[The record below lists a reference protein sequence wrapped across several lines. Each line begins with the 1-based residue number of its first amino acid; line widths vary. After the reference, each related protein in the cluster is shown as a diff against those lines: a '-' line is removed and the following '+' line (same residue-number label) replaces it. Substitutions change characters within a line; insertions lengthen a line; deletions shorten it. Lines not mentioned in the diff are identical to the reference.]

1 MTISEF
7 MKKRPGP
14 FVYFTTYPLLYLPM
28 LYPITAAHEPIPS
41 ATSTVIVFTVSM
53 TSFPNSG
60 DS

>member
-1 MTISEF
+1 MTTSEF
-7 MKKRPGP
+7 IKKDQAHLS
-14 FVYFTTYPLLYLPM
+14 VYLTVVSSPETL
-28 LYPITAAHEPIPS
+28 PITAAHEPIPS